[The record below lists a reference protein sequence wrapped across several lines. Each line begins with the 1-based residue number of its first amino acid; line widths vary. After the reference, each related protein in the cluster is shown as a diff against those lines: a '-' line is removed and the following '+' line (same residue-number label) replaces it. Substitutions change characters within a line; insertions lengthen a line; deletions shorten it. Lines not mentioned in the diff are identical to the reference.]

1 MRKPTYYLWRN
12 DFSTQEDYEARKS
25 ILQELVFGVVS
36 YFDGRNKNG
45 IHDGLKAIVKN
56 HLKEVGE

>member
-12 DFSTQEDYEARKS
+12 DFSTQEDYEAAKEYFTGIGFR
-25 ILQELVFGVVS
+25 VVS

-45 IHDGLKAIVKN
+45 IHDGLKAIIKN

>member
-12 DFSTQEDYEARKS
+12 DFSTQEEFEEVKEKYRN
-25 ILQELVFGVVS
+25 FGFRVVS
-36 YFDGRNKNG
+36 YFDGRDKNS
-45 IHDGLKAIVKN
+45 IHDGLKAIIKN